1 MAMTKPTSEQ
11 VTFLQTGTGATART
25 VDAKLK
31 DTVSVKDFGAVGDGV
46 ADDTAAIQ
54 AAINTNK
61 EVFVPNGTYK
71 ITSSLT
77 MTLNQQIRGESQTLA
92 ILKTTAAVNA
102 ITVADSGY
110 CKISNLYI
118 DGNGIGLVGIKVG
131 LGVTFSAW
139 HTISFC
145 HVRNFTSHGIHL
157 NGASYVVVDNCT
169 IRTNGGNG
177 IYNNLGSPSGYGNA
191 NTISNCLI
199 MDCGTYGIHLYR
211 ASNNIIEN
219 TKFVLATG
227 GTSLTVGNRISNIYI
242 NNSHSTTID
251 KCEFENVDNGYT
263 TYNIL
268 IDDLDSPAA
277 LPNTISNK
285 IRGCRF
291 VGYLLNCSYNVAL
304 GLVGNVYNTE
314 ISSTTFVRSV
324 NQDVYLGQYA
334 NNTVIDDCEHRFTY
348 DTPLLGEN
356 ATVYNPYSM
365 LYTLFEF
372 GNQSRGT
379 FTPIFQTSTGGT
391 NWSST
396 YYAATQ
402 GFYTKIQNIVNFSL
416 VVHVNVIAASGAGAL
431 IITGLPF
438 ECWDNGVPTSLS
450 ISGLLGLTTPLTYN
464 VNVRAR
470 LKRSTYVDRSITNS
484 TVIELFYGANNDTA
498 LPSAQI
504 NNGHYMVLSGSYLT
518 NVI

>member
-1 MAMTKPTSEQ
+1 MPNTKPTSEQ
-11 VTFLQTGTGATART
+11 VTFLASGTGAVQRTALSKFR
-25 VDAKLK
+25 

-61 EVFVPNGTYK
+61 EVFVPNGTYNL
-71 ITSSLT
+71 SASLT
-77 MTLNQQIRGESQTLA
+77 MTSSQQIRGESQTLA

-102 ITVADSGY
+102 ITVADIAY

-118 DGNGIGLVGIKVG
+118 NGNGIGLIGIKVG
-131 LGVTFSAW
+131 LGITFSAF
-139 HTISFC
+139 HTIEFC
-145 HVRNFTSHGIHL
+145 DVRNFTSYGIHL
-157 NGASYVVVDNCT
+157 NGTSYVRVDNCF
-169 IRTNGGNG
+169 IRDNGGNG

-191 NTISNCLI
+191 NTISNCQI
-199 MDCGTYGIHLYR
+199 WDCGTYGIHFFK

-219 TKFVLATG
+219 TKFVLGSG
-227 GTSLTVGNRISNIYI
+227 GTSLTVGNRIANIYI
-242 NNSHSTTID
+242 NNANSTTID
-251 KCEFENVDNGYT
+251 KCEFENVDSGYT

-291 VGYLLNCSYNVAL
+291 VGSILNCSYNIAL
-304 GLVGNVYNTE
+304 GLIGNVYNTE
-314 ISSTTFVRSV
+314 IASTTFVRAV
-324 NQDVYLGQYA
+324 NEDVYLGQYA

-379 FTPIFQTSTGGT
+379 FAPIFQTTTGGT

-396 YYAATQ
+396 YYSNL
-402 GFYTKIQNIVNFSL
+402 GWYTKIQNVVHFSL
-416 VVHVNVIAASGAGAL
+416 GINVNAISVSGAGAL

-438 ECWDNGVPTSLS
+438 PCWDNGVPTSLA
-450 ISGLLGLTTPLTYN
+450 ISGLLNLTTPATYN

-470 LKRSTYVDRSITNS
+470 LRRSTYVDRSITNG
-484 TVIELFYGANNDTA
+484 TVIELFYGASNDTP
-498 LPSAQI
+498 LPSAQL
-504 NNGHYMVLSGSYLT
+504 NSGHYMVLSGSYLT

>member
-1 MAMTKPTSEQ
+1 MPNTKPTSEQ
-11 VTFLQTGTGATART
+11 VTFLAAGTGAVQRTALSKFR
-25 VDAKLK
+25 

-61 EVFVPNGTYK
+61 EVFVPNGTYNL
-71 ITSSLT
+71 SASLT

-102 ITVADSGY
+102 ITIADSAY
-110 CKISNLYI
+110 CMISNLFI
-118 DGNGIGLVGIKVG
+118 NGNGIGLVGIKVG
-131 LGVTFSAW
+131 LGVTFSSQ

-145 HVRNFTSHGIHL
+145 HVRNFTSYGIHL
-157 NGASYVVVDNCT
+157 NGASYVVIDNCT

-251 KCEFENVDNGYT
+251 KCEFENVDSGYT

-285 IRGCRF
+285 IRGCKF
-291 VGYLLNCSYNVAL
+291 VGYLLNCSYNIAL
-304 GLVGNVYNTE
+304 GLIGNVYNTE
-314 ISSTTFVRSV
+314 IASTTFVRAV
-324 NQDVYLGQYA
+324 NEDVYLGQYA

-379 FTPIFQTSTGGT
+379 FTPIFQTTTGGT

-396 YYAATQ
+396 YNAATK
-402 GFYTKIQNIVNFSL
+402 GYYTKIQNIVNFSL
-416 VVHVNVIAASGAGAL
+416 LVQVTAISAAGAGAL

-438 ECWDNGVPTSLS
+438 QCWDNGVPTSLA
-450 ISGLLGLTTPLTYN
+450 ISGFLNLTTPATYN
-464 VNVRAR
+464 VNVRAV

-484 TVIELFYGANNDTA
+484 TVIELYYGASNDTP

-504 NNGHYMVLSGSYLT
+504 NPGHYMVLSGSYLT
-518 NVI
+518 SVI

>member
-61 EVFVPNGTYK
+61 EVFVPNGTYNL
-71 ITSSLT
+71 SASLT
-77 MTLNQQIRGESQTLA
+77 MTLNQQIRGESSELTK
-92 ILKTTAAVNA
+92 IKTTTAVNA
-102 ITVADSGY
+102 ITVADSAY
-110 CKISNLYI
+110 CVISDLYF
-118 DGNGIGLVGIKVG
+118 DGNSIGLVGIKVG
-131 LGVTFSAW
+131 LGVTFSAF
-139 HTISFC
+139 HEIRNC
-145 HVRNFTSHGIHL
+145 KIYNFTSHGIHL
-157 NGASYVVVDNCT
+157 NGTSYCLIENCF
-169 IRTNGGNG
+169 IRLNGGNG

-191 NTISNCLI
+191 NTISNCQI
-199 MDCGTYGIHLYR
+199 WDNITYGIQLYR
-211 ASNNIIEN
+211 ANNNIIQN
-219 TKFVLATG
+219 TRFVLGTG
-227 GTSLTVGNRISNIYI
+227 GTSLTVGNRTANIYI
-242 NNSHSTTID
+242 NNTHDTTID
-251 KCEFENVDNGYT
+251 KCEFENVDFGFT

-268 IDDLDSPAA
+268 IDDTDGAT
-277 LPNTISNK
+277 LPNTVNNK
-285 IRGCRF
+285 IRDCRF
-291 VGYLLNCSYNVAL
+291 VGAALNCSYNVAI
-304 GLVGNVYNTE
+304 GLVGAVYSTE
-314 ISSTTFVRSV
+314 MVSTTFVRSV
-324 NQDVYLGQYA
+324 NEDIYLGQYA
-334 NNTVIDDCEHRFTY
+334 NNTVIDDCIHRFTY
-348 DTPLLGEN
+348 DTPLSGEN
-356 ATVYNPYSM
+356 ATVYNPFS
-365 LYTLFEF
+365 LKYTLFEF

-396 YYAATQ
+396 YYATTR

-416 VVHVNVIAASGAGAL
+416 VVHVNAIAASGAGAL

-438 ECWDNGVPTSLS
+438 ECWDNGVPASLS
-450 ISGLLGLTTPLTYN
+450 ISGLLALTTPLTYN

-470 LKRSTYVDRSITNS
+470 LKRSTYVDRSISNS
-484 TVIELFYGANNDTA
+484 TVIELFYGANNDTP